1 MRRISAHFTEIE
13 LIRSQTAARLGI
25 SNAPNDMEFGNLV
38 DTASFI
44 LEPPRL
50 HFDIMMSPSSGFR
63 CRELEIVICKG
74 AITRYL
80 RRHPDATVEDYL
92 KPKQHPKGQ
101 AVDFTIP
108 GVPNFELAQWMSEN
122 CEYDQIIL
130 EYPDPKDPF
139 AGWVHGSYN
148 RQGNRRELL
157 TATRGGYV
165 RGLVI

>member
-1 MRRISAHFTEIE
+1 MKLTTHFTLAE
-13 LIRSQTAARLGI
+13 LTASQTASRLGI
-25 SNAPNDMEFGNLV
+25 DNTPSDMEFGNLV

-44 LEPPRL
+44 LEPVRE
-50 HFDIMMSPSSGFR
+50 HFNIPFSPSSGFR
-63 CRELEIVICKG
+63 GRELEIVICSG

-80 RRHPDATVEDYL
+80 KRHRGATIGDYL
-92 KPKQHPKGQ
+92 EPKQHPKGQ
-101 AVDFTIP
+101 AVDFTVP

-148 RQGNRRELL
+148 RHGNRRELL

-165 RGLVI
+165 KGLVI